1 MHSFLWRKINC
12 PQLHSRHFK
21 QICLYSPGKRN
32 GCKAKRRAETCRD
45 SVYSL
50 LQIGSAATKKARYWW
65 FFIYRK
71 AGEDDYPNFFMSIA
85 AFVRTVKFV
94 LLLANS
100 VETMCVFCSF
110 NMPDC
115 SLFIIITI
123 YVWFDVVLLQQ

>member
-1 MHSFLWRKINC
+1 MAQNKLSSVALTAFQTNLSLSRKKKWM
-12 PQLHSRHFK
+12 Q
-21 QICLYSPGKRN
+21 GK
-32 GCKAKRRAETCRD
+32 KESRD

-115 SLFIIITI
+115 SLFIVITI